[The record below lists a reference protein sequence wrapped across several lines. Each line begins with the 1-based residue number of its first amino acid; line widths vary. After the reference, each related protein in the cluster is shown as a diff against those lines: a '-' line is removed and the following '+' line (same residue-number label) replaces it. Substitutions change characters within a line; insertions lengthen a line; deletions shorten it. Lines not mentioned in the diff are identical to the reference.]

1 VKVIVITGST
11 RGIGY
16 GLAEAFLERD
26 CRVVVG
32 GRTSGS
38 TQRAA
43 NQLSHAAH
51 EKDQIL
57 GQPCDVSDPSQVQV
71 LWDRAVES
79 FGQVD
84 IWINNAGLG
93 NELSDFRELTP
104 ESMAK
109 VVETN
114 LLGTMYGSRV
124 ALNGMAQ
131 QGFGA
136 LYNMEGHGSNG
147 RKQAG
152 LTLYGTTKA
161 GLRYLNDCLAEEVE
175 GSPVI
180 VCALSPGMIWTDL
193 VSDQFAGHPEVLE
206 KNKGVL
212 NIIMDRVETVAPWLA
227 DQMLANQENGARIR
241 WLNRRKMVSRF
252 ITAPFNKREIIE

>member
-1 VKVIVITGST
+1 MKVVVITGST
-11 RGIGY
+11 RGIGF
-16 GLAEAFLERD
+16 GLAEAFLERN

-32 GRTSGS
+32 GRTLAS
-38 TQRAA
+38 TQHAV
-43 NQLSHAAH
+43 NQLSQSRY

-57 GQPCDVSDPSQVQV
+57 GQACDVSNPAQVQA
-71 LWDRAVES
+71 LWDGAIEA

-93 NELSDFRELTP
+93 NDLSDFRELMP
-104 ESMAK
+104 ETMAQ

-124 ALNGMAQ
+124 ALNGMVD

-152 LTLYGTTKA
+152 LTLYSTTKA
-161 GLRYLNDCLAEEVE
+161 AMRYLNDCLAIEVE

-180 VCALSPGMIWTDL
+180 VCALSPGMIWTEL
-193 VSDQFAGHPEVLE
+193 VRDQFAGRPDQLE

-212 NIIMDRVETVAPWLA
+212 NIIMDRVETVTPWLA
-227 DQMLANQENGARIR
+227 DQMLANQDNGARIS
-241 WLNRRKMVSRF
+241 WLNRRKMVGRF
-252 ITAPFNKREIIE
+252 LTAPFNKREIIE